1 MANTRFGNF
10 SSLSQGKKPMD
21 AQEAWLMLKQLGLL
35 GQEFV
40 PGATSIRKIMEG
52 KPMEAVDEL
61 VDWIPE
67 GRAVQKFADNEE
79 QDWAKNALDAMIIG
93 KPITK
98 GAKKA
103 FEAIE
108 RIPKGGK
115 EGFIKLNYK
124 EVMDDLDNYPE
135 LVRKANPNFTKKDAE
150 DLQDLVTLSYNVKK
164 GKISNSYFQNKLE
177 QASDDVKEA
186 YGGLYTLQEMKYGRE
201 GMPVPENWNSMSDI
215 EKLKYYEKNYIPKD
229 LNPNIAFDRVKK
241 ANRTVYNGP
250 DKGITFDDVL
260 TPEGYA
266 ELRMQNPDYN
276 PMVKEAKVKEIDT
289 KKAEEKARKEAEKE
303 ARWRAERE
311 AAAKKAEE
319 ARLAKEAEA
328 RRLAEEQAEA
338 ERVAR
343 EEAEAAERAEA
354 ERKAQEEEFERQFR
368 EEEASE
374 RNRYADSVG
383 TALGMEAV
391 NKDIDDWL
399 LERMIEDEENQRLNR
414 PIEMLQVEDFGD
426 GILHN
431 EGPAAV
437 PQGGR
442 RNTYD
447 HSRQFMDT
455 ELKQVPPIDRTG
467 MTYGDDADAMYD
479 IYKAWRD
486 SKPNDRINQVFGY
499 DMAGTN
505 AIRRLKEEARRGK
518 DQSNAMIIATD
529 PYYAAGVVG
538 DSNVRLWNKIDALK
552 AEGKTDKEIRE
563 ILKDDLNKYQG
574 QIERFKERMP
584 SKGHGSQ
591 FDYDG
596 AITQTLKALPS
607 EEARALKALGI
618 DIPEYDELE
627 RLGNFYRVFFPK

>member
-10 SSLSQGKKPMD
+10 SDLSQGKKPMD

-40 PGATSIRKIMEG
+40 PGATSIRKVMEG

-67 GRAVQKFADNEE
+67 GRAVQKFVDNED
-79 QDWAKNALDAMIIG
+79 QDWAKNAIDAMIIG
-93 KPITK
+93 KPLTK

-108 RIPKGGK
+108 KMPKGGK
-115 EGFIKLNYK
+115 EGYIRMSTKDVLDYFNPEKRRKYLKSLQKRDPSITDATIDELDRRITNYDKLSSQAK
-124 EVMDDLDNYPE
+124 EVLDGIAGAGNSLTKKPSNWDNLSPKDQIAYFTRRAKDHNDVSIYDLEKMATRANAERIQNYGNKTSGPIYDEVLTLNDYLKAKEE
-135 LVRKANPNFTKKDAE
+135 LQTSNNTLNESRKISKAQREKHDLEKAERKAA
-150 DLQDLVTLSYNVKK
+150 
-164 GKISNSYFQNKLE
+164 E
-177 QASDDVKEA
+177 QAA
-186 YGGLYTLQEMKYGRE
+186 
-201 GMPVPENWNSMSDI
+201 
-215 EKLKYYEKNYIPKD
+215 
-229 LNPNIAFDRVKK
+229 
-241 ANRTVYNGP
+241 
-250 DKGITFDDVL
+250 
-260 TPEGYA
+260 
-266 ELRMQNPDYN
+266 
-276 PMVKEAKVKEIDT
+276 
-289 KKAEEKARKEAEKE
+289 KE
-303 ARWRAERE
+303 ARWKAERE

-338 ERVAR
+338 ERLAR

-414 PIEMLQVEDFGD
+414 PIEMVQVEDYGN

-467 MTYGDDADAMYD
+467 MIYGDNTDAMYD

-499 DMAGTN
+499 DVAGSN
-505 AIRRLKEEARRGK
+505 AIRKLKDEAKRGK
-518 DQSNAMIIATD
+518 NQSNTMIIATD
-529 PYYAAGVVG
+529 PYYAAGVIG

-591 FDYDG
+591 FEYDG
-596 AITQTLKALPS
+596 ATTQTLKALPS

-618 DIPEYDELE
+618 NTPEFDELE

>member
-1 MANTRFGNF
+1 MANSRFGNF
-10 SSLSQGKKPMD
+10 SDLSQGKKPMD

-40 PGATSIRKIMEG
+40 PGATSIRKVMEG

-67 GRAVQKFADNEE
+67 GRAVQKFVDDED
-79 QDWAKNALDAMIIG
+79 QDWAKNAIDAMIIG
-93 KPITK
+93 KPLTK

-108 RIPKGGK
+108 RMPKGGK
-115 EGFIKLNYK
+115 EGYIRMSAKNALDYFDPNKRLEYLKALQKRDPSITDATINELNRTVTNYDKLSPQAK
-124 EVMDDLDNYPE
+124 EVLDGIAAAETSLTPRPE
-135 LVRKANPNFTKKDAE
+135 GWDKLSARDKVDYFVRKASQEQGMSRRDLDKLADRADLERYMNYKDKGRGPIYDEVLTLNDYLQARDELKGVVKVNDEARQISKAQREKHELEKAE
-150 DLQDLVTLSYNVKK
+150 RKAA
-164 GKISNSYFQNKLE
+164 E
-177 QASDDVKEA
+177 QAA
-186 YGGLYTLQEMKYGRE
+186 
-201 GMPVPENWNSMSDI
+201 
-215 EKLKYYEKNYIPKD
+215 
-229 LNPNIAFDRVKK
+229 
-241 ANRTVYNGP
+241 
-250 DKGITFDDVL
+250 
-260 TPEGYA
+260 
-266 ELRMQNPDYN
+266 
-276 PMVKEAKVKEIDT
+276 
-289 KKAEEKARKEAEKE
+289 KE
-303 ARWRAERE
+303 ARWKAERE

-328 RRLAEEQAEA
+328 RKLAEEQAEA

-399 LERMIEDEENQRLNR
+399 LERMIEDEEKQRLNR
-414 PIEMLQVEDFGD
+414 PIEMVQVEDFGN

-431 EGPAAV
+431 EGPAVAT
-437 PQGGR
+437 QGGR

-467 MTYGDDADAMYD
+467 MIYGDDADAMYD

-486 SKPNDRINQVFGY
+486 SKPNNRVNQVFGY

-505 AIRRLKEEARRGK
+505 AIRRLKDEAKRGK
-518 DQSNAMIIATD
+518 EQSNTMIMATD

-538 DSNVRLWNKIDALK
+538 DANVRLWNKIDALK

-596 AITQTLKALPS
+596 ATTQTLKALPS

-618 DIPEYDELE
+618 NTPEYDELE
-627 RLGNFYRVFFPK
+627 RLGNFYKVFFPK